1 MASWRSF
8 AWGLFAGLLVGQVTL
23 AFFLALVRQGSAG
36 DVVESPPLAAGRPR
50 AASQFLSRLL
60 ETGRTEI
67 N

>member
-36 DVVESPPLAAGRPR
+36 DVVESPPLADGH
-50 AASQFLSRLL
+50 
-60 ETGRTEI
+60 ETPVRGDSFPVEAT
-67 N
+67 